1 MVIWYIFIYSGFQ
14 YKYNPNF
21 IKRFLK
27 IISQKDKIKINNIKF
42 FKGNIRNINH
52 LENIFSEAISKNEK
66 INRVFH
72 FGGLK
77 SIEDSI
83 KHPFKYWENNVIWSI
98 NLFKV
103 MKKWFKTVIFSSSAT
118 IYAYH
123 LDIKIKEDYLIKPI
137 NPYRR
142 NKSTIDLFLNDIYE
156 SEQPRWKIISLRY
169 FNPISAH
176 NSGILGE
183 NQIGIVNNI
192 FPLILKVA
200 SKNIK

>member
-83 KHPFKYWENNVIWSI
+83 KHPFKYWENNVI
-98 NLFKV
+98 
-103 MKKWFKTVIFSSSAT
+103 
-118 IYAYH
+118 
-123 LDIKIKEDYLIKPI
+123 
-137 NPYRR
+137 
-142 NKSTIDLFLNDIYE
+142 
-156 SEQPRWKIISLRY
+156 
-169 FNPISAH
+169 
-176 NSGILGE
+176 
-183 NQIGIVNNI
+183 
-192 FPLILKVA
+192 
-200 SKNIK
+200 